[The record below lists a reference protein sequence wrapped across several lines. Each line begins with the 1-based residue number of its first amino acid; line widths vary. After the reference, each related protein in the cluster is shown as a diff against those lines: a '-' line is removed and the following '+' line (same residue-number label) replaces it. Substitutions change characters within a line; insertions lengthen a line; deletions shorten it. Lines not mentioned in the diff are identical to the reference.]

1 MSGTLAPLRGEEHVR
16 IGRPTP
22 KPSRGSTAALH
33 RQEVAI
39 VPSTAQGHSG
49 QSDDLPE
56 WRERFVETAEARIGE
71 NPLRWLDHDLLES
84 QAKRVQRR
92 ERPDTYDE
100 VVLVVD
106 HDVSP
111 PGEQVRALIR
121 GMDTIERIEIWR
133 AAERR
138 LGRGPDGGPRSVV
151 IDLLDERRAELEE
164 IGERPG
170 RLPCGPWQSYE
181 EWQAA
186 GTDVDVEEVRASR
199 NSTPTANTSPST
211 SASDSTATSRASS
224 LGDFATDGGGDA

>member
-1 MSGTLAPLRGEEHVR
+1 
-16 IGRPTP
+16 
-22 KPSRGSTAALH
+22 LH

-56 WRERFVETAEARIGE
+56 WRERFIETADERIGE

-84 QAKRVQRR
+84 QAKRIQRR

-121 GMDTIERIEIWR
+121 GMDRIERIEVWR

-164 IGERPG
+164 IGERPD
-170 RLPCGPWQSYE
+170 RLPCGPWQSHE
-181 EWQAA
+181 QWQAA
-186 GTDVDVEEVRASR
+186 GTDVDVEEIRASR
-199 NSTPTANTSPST
+199 SATVTGTGSAGG
-211 SASDSTATSRASS
+211 SASSSAGDSSRASS
-224 LGDFATDGGGDA
+224 LGEFATDGGTEGDSSDA